1 MSADETRDSPVKDQ
15 DARRAKRPFSKLRWL
30 LIGLFFVN
38 VVLVVASANLI
49 RSGFIAPGANCGMLL
64 LVLAG
69 LHSTERYGFKNTA
82 IFFAITEVVT
92 LFFEA
97 LSIQT
102 GYPFGLYHYTIPSVI
117 TSQSILFQELFQV
130 PFVIILAYF
139 IFGYFSW
146 MLSHVLTGQYSKKLK
161 GKWTVVVPF
170 IAAFLMLMLDLSLDP
185 FWSTGLSLWVWASP
199 GAFFGVP
206 IQNFGGWFL
215 VVFIFYQLFALYL
228 SKYDRIKPQ
237 KVNTLTSKPFWYEAA
252 VVYGLM
258 GLGITLIPI
267 TIYNDITVSM
277 ALVAVFTVIFV
288 AIISFITITNNYELR

>member
-1 MSADETRDSPVKDQ
+1 M
-15 DARRAKRPFSKLRWL
+15 
-30 LIGLFFVN
+30 
-38 VVLVVASANLI
+38 
-49 RSGFIAPGANCGMLL
+49 M
-64 LVLAG
+64 
-69 LHSTERYGFKNTA
+69 
-82 IFFAITEVVT
+82 
-92 LFFEA
+92 
-97 LSIQT
+97 
-102 GYPFGLYHYTIPSVI
+102 
-117 TSQSILFQELFQV
+117 V
-130 PFVIILAYF
+130 PFVIIFAYF

-170 IAAFLMLMLDLSLDP
+170 IAALLMVMLDLSLDP
-185 FWSTGLSLWVWASP
+185 VLSTALSLWVWTSP
-199 GAFFGVP
+199 GAFFRVP

-252 VVYGLM
+252 VVYGLI

-267 TIYNDITVSM
+267 TIYNDVTVSM

-288 AIISFITITNNYELR
+288 AIISFITIMNNYELR